1 MGVILADGQV
11 EVEAETL
18 VNTLVDVEAGA
29 LVDTLAD
36 IPVEAEAE
44 TFGEK
49 VGILLPREWFTNCLT
64 R

>member
-1 MGVILADGQV
+1 MGVILAAGQV

-36 IPVEAEAE
+36 IPVEAKAE
-44 TFGEK
+44 TFGKK
-49 VGILLPREWFTNCLT
+49 VGILLPR
-64 R
+64 

>member
-1 MGVILADGQV
+1 MGVILADAQV
-11 EVEAETL
+11 DVVTETL
-18 VNTLVDVEAGA
+18 VNTLVKVETGA

-49 VGILLPREWFTNCLT
+49 VGILLPKEWLTNCLT